1 MFCVMHLQ
9 EEREAAEKEKDE
21 VDKLR
26 TMGEEERRVELRNN
40 PKVCHVLP
48 VTMQRQTSLLLVCF
62 CLTSIRV
69 LPLSRGCR
77 TDEGILLGTTFSLL
91 IWKARKVT

>member
-1 MFCVMHLQ
+1 MSRVMYFQ

-40 PKVCHVLP
+40 PKVCHFVL
-48 VTMQRQTSLLLVCF
+48 VMLLRQTSLLLVF
-62 CLTSIRV
+62 LISV
-69 LPLSRGCR
+69 
-77 TDEGILLGTTFSLL
+77 SLQYESFH
-91 IWKARKVT
+91 